1 METVSVPVYDDT
13 SLCVPG
19 PPPGRPTAPKPGGPT
34 NADPVLHSLNLN
46 EFDLDPSEAA
56 VLDPR
61 VKELREAMARFSGG
75 GAGGGAVRDPRARPA
90 PVATAPSA
98 ASQAAPRASAAASAP
113 SVAASRPDG
122 PTLMDFLPFM
132 KPKTFGDYS
141 TGE

>member
-1 METVSVPVYDDT
+1 M
-13 SLCVPG
+13 
-19 PPPGRPTAPKPGGPT
+19 
-34 NADPVLHSLNLN
+34 
-46 EFDLDPSEAA
+46 
-56 VLDPR
+56 LDPR

-75 GAGGGAVRDPRARPA
+75 GGGGVAVRDPRARPA

-98 ASQAAPRASAAASAP
+98 VPRAAPTATVPSAAASAP
-113 SVAASRPDG
+113 SAAASRPDG

>member
-1 METVSVPVYDDT
+1 M
-13 SLCVPG
+13 CVAG

-34 NADPVLHSLNLN
+34 NADPALPSLNLN
-46 EFDLDPSEAA
+46 EFDLDPTEAA

-75 GAGGGAVRDPRARPA
+75 GGGGGGGGGVVRDPRARPA
-90 PVATAPSA
+90 IVATAPSA
-98 ASQAAPRASAAASAP
+98 TPQAAPRATAPSAAATAP
-113 SVAASRPDG
+113 SAAASRPDG